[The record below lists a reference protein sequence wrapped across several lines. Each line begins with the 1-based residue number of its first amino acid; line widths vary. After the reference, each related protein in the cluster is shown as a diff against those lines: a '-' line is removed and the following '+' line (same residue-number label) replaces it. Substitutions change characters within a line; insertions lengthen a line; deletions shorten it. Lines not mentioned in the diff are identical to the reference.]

1 MRVSGEGVTT
11 FPTQRVSQNLYD
23 SPGGSCL
30 PGGAT
35 QSLAGGGST
44 CLRRR
49 SPHLVLRRR
58 LGPHHMQLE
67 SSVGTLRVFGE
78 NHRRETHQPPPPSRQ
93 RPTLF
98 CALVAAPAETL
109 HLVFNAFFDLRSLL
123 SGQTALDCARELGR
137 RLCHLLAYE
146 RILEPRAYH
155 GERGDALTKVLART
169 AF

>member
-1 MRVSGEGVTT
+1 MHMGSGRRRR
-11 FPTQRVSQNLYD
+11 QRVRGVPPNP
-23 SPGGSCL
+23 SPAVGQRACAAVRHTL
-30 PGGAT
+30 CCAVD
-35 QSLAGGGST
+35 
-44 CLRRR
+44 R
-49 SPHLVLRRR
+49 
-58 LGPHHMQLE
+58 GPHHMQLE

-78 NHRRETHQPPPPSRQ
+78 NHRQGTHQPPPPSRQ

-146 RILEPRAYH
+146 RILEPRAYV